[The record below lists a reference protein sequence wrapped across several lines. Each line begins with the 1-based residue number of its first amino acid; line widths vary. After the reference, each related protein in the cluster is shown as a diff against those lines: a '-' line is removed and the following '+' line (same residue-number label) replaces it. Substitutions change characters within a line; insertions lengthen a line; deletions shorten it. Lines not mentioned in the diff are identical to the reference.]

1 MISWVTDYKHEVD
14 KDKKRGIQQ
23 FMSDLKKGFLSKVTD
38 RNPTKI
44 KVDKLSKEFLNK
56 YVSEKLFS
64 QNLTDAQKKDKER
77 LDKEIEKLNR
87 ELEAYIKSPVY
98 HNAFEWGFE
107 FPEVL
112 DNEGNFIGFDV
123 IIGNPPYIAIQDLMK
138 SDPSSAAYYRTSF
151 STTKSGNFDIYIPF
165 IELVDRISNA
175 ACSSTFIL
183 PSKFLTTD
191 YGKEIRNFLLNKNL
205 ITQIID
211 FQHHQL
217 FDAATTYTCIIF
229 LDKAKKNK
237 LSFIKVEPS
246 LVLSG
251 KLNSSAISYESLYNR
266 TWVLD
271 DEKSSIS
278 FDSALKDISKLI
290 EVPCDISRGSST
302 GDDKVFVLKKVSI
315 NLYEN
320 GYGEKVDVEDKFLIK
335 PIYAT
340 DFSRYT
346 FKKNDDYFLI
356 FPYAIDNNYQLID
369 EDTLPQ
375 QSPKLY
381 EYLLL
386 NKSKLEKRKQYSK
399 WYGYSAARNL
409 KIHGTSDILI
419 PLLANKGL
427 FTLTPKDDTYT
438 LMAGGG
444 FSISIK
450 NETIDKYYLLTL
462 LNSKFLF
469 FLLYKESNKFR
480 GGYITCTKQ
489 YFENLPIK
497 IIGAKEQEGER
508 QIEMQCRRKLSP

>member
-1 MISWVTDYKHEVD
+1 M
-14 KDKKRGIQQ
+14 
-23 FMSDLKKGFLSKVTD
+23 
-38 RNPTKI
+38 N
-44 KVDKLSKEFLNK
+44 
-56 YVSEKLFS
+56 
-64 QNLTDAQKKDKER
+64 
-77 LDKEIEKLNR
+77 
-87 ELEAYIKSPVY
+87 
-98 HNAFEWGFE
+98 
-107 FPEVL
+107 
-112 DNEGNFIGFDV
+112 
-123 IIGNPPYIAIQDLMK
+123 
-138 SDPSSAAYYRTSF
+138 
-151 STTKSGNFDIYIPF
+151 
-165 IELVDRISNA
+165 
-175 ACSSTFIL
+175 
-183 PSKFLTTD
+183 
-191 YGKEIRNFLLNKNL
+191 
-205 ITQIID
+205 
-211 FQHHQL
+211 
-217 FDAATTYTCIIF
+217 
-229 LDKAKKNK
+229 
-237 LSFIKVEPS
+237 FIKVEPS
-246 LVLSG
+246 LVLNR
-251 KLNSSAISYESLYNR
+251 KLNSSTISYESLYNR

-315 NLYEN
+315 NHYEN
-320 GYGEKVDVEDKFLIK
+320 GYGEKVDVEDVFLIK

-369 EDTLPQ
+369 EGTLSQ

-450 NETIDKYYLLTL
+450 NETIDKHYLLAL

-497 IIGAKEQEGER
+497 LIGAKEQEPFILLVKQVLALKENNSKSDNSDLENKIDGMVYKLYNLKPEEI
-508 QIEMQCRRKLSP
+508 QTIESSIK